1 MNTFSRVLKQL
12 QKTEQLVKKTE
23 LSINKVELAAIDDI
37 DSQVRILQDLFGESK
52 SQRLLME
59 QAYKEAEELDERID
73 DYEGSINGAEE
84 RLQLANENLSRF
96 YSDQV
101 SKEKDLKKQLQIR
114 KDDLKILFDDLK
126 DLQEEQNTVL
136 NDLNKD
142 VRNSDALESSFN
154 KTIARTKSLLKEI
167 AKAASDLGV
176 KPNQYKLFPAYV
188 RGENGIKEAEK
199 ELNLLKQAVKE
210 AQRSL

>member
-1 MNTFSRVLKQL
+1 MNTLSRVLKQL

-23 LSINKVELAAIDDI
+23 LSMNKVELAAIDDI
-37 DSQVRILQDLFGESK
+37 DAQLKILEDLFGESK

-59 QAYKEAEELDERID
+59 QAYKEAEVLDEQID
-73 DYEGSINGAEE
+73 NLEGGINGAEE
-84 RLQLANENLSRF
+84 KVQSANQNLNRF

-142 VRNSDALESSFN
+142 VRNSDVLESSFN

-176 KPNQYKLFPAYV
+176 KPNQLPAYV

-199 ELNLLKQAVKE
+199 ELNVLKQAVKE

>member
-12 QKTEQLVKKTE
+12 QKTEQLVQKTK